1 MKKIKLNLLAI
12 NPLLLS
18 LLISISSTLTFAGE
32 SFIPLQKGLRIASDD
47 LIYNDQVLSSK
58 EADRLAKDQQINL
71 ASLNP
76 LENDIWSDKVTNV
89 IDQKSIAINE
99 LDILTYEGA
108 LSSNSGLFRFNAIPV
123 DGNKIFTIHLDKSL
137 HSMLLRKNLLRA
149 LGYKIPAI
157 KYLKKVTIQFSNKFA
172 LDNFLKKEI
181 PEATLGASERWATSN
196 LVTQDLLSVTL
207 RDVAISEPNE
217 FDFYNVSMGLPTQVI
232 NSRTLRGLALPYA
245 LVDLYESINKFSWV
259 SCKVDNKAV
268 IVPHFTSNDFATT
281 IDDAAWMLGRMNRLT
296 RAEIQKIVAESYMPK
311 EVELILVEKIISRR
325 NALNRCFQ
333 VKAPET
339 VFNAK
344 INGENVKEGKLL
356 KKEYSDYASRFA
368 YGDAE
373 SPLEQLRFFLYSKLQ
388 SNVIDNLVN
397 RLNSELVTFDLSKKR
412 TEYFQNQFNEGLDH
426 FVKTGELLPIKVG
439 AWVEPMFGVNLILSR
454 DIILGNYLGTDNLV
468 QLADTFGA
476 GVDVGVFVGIE
487 GIGYDIAPSLKVS
500 TSLVRTY
507 THLKPVKSLKESL
520 KEDYRNMFVGLMKK
534 SLKET
539 FFSLSELKQ
548 LDAKDGEEQTEAKE
562 TQRKKIE
569 DLFKEIDKNLNVGE
583 SLIITDKLLPS
594 ATLKINYNQGL
605 VGAGV
610 GITGGATVLKRIH
623 LYKKSPKI
631 LQIYDDSGFVKNID
645 LSFQVSSYINLI
657 RLNGA
662 IDKGH
667 YNVNSYMV
675 NLSTDLSE
683 NPNLF
688 TNALGVFSVLKNR
701 DFEILNSNNPPVK
714 LDVQF
719 KDKSKGL
726 SVLFWKMKSL
736 TGTTYFD
743 IKAKDGVQGT
753 YFSLEKDFLT
763 GLNPEAFSKQLLNY
777 YLVKSD
783 LDNVQITEEADKNP
797 GETFFGKSQTQKIR
811 FEAVVGSDKK
821 FGQKFL
827 ALSDIKQGWAISEK
841 KLRKFMK
848 GVNAKF
854 QENLFEPDA
863 IDFNKM
869 RLFRV
874 GYHMNI
880 YNRGLERLHSI
891 KAEDINPL
899 EVKYK
904 QDRFCQHD
912 DPNIRSAQCGDLNW
926 IKSLIKKCQK
936 PMSEELKAN
945 CSVSLFEKMMDDL
958 NFKDFQKLIGEDN
971 LYVYG
976 SIDGF
981 REKSEI
987 LNDTVFSNTIG
998 KIGNKQWNGPL
1009 EVVRDLLGLSAGET
1023 SGSWIRQGL

>member
-12 NPLLLS
+12 NPLLLG
-18 LLISISSTLTFAGE
+18 LLISISSSLTFAGE

-47 LIYNDQVLSSK
+47 LVYNDQVLSSK
-58 EADRLAKDQQINL
+58 EADRLAKDQQVNL
-71 ASLNP
+71 ANLNP
-76 LENDIWSDKVTNV
+76 LENDIWSDQVTN
-89 IDQKSIAINE
+89 ILDQKSIAINE
-99 LDILTYEGA
+99 LDVLTYEGA

-149 LGYKIPAI
+149 LGYKVPAM
-157 KYLKKVTIQFSNKFA
+157 KYLKKVTIQFNNKFA
-172 LDNFLKKEI
+172 LENFLKKEI

-333 VKAPET
+333 VKTPEIA
-339 VFNAK
+339 FNAK

-439 AWVEPMFGVNLILSR
+439 SWVEPMFGLNLILSR

-487 GIGYDIAPSLKVS
+487 GLGYDIAPSLKVS

-548 LDAKDGEEQTEAKE
+548 IDAKDGEEQTEAKE

-569 DLFKEIDKNLNVGE
+569 ELFKEIDKNLNVGE

-610 GITGGATVLKRIH
+610 GIAGSATVLKRIH

-701 DFEILNSNNPPVK
+701 DFELLNSNNPPVK

-736 TGTTYFD
+736 TGMTYFD

-841 KLRKFMK
+841 KLRKFML
-848 GVNAKF
+848 GVNTKF

-863 IDFNKM
+863 IDFKKM

-904 QDRFCQHD
+904 QERFCQHD
-912 DPNIRSAQCGDLNW
+912 NPNSRSAQCGDLNW

-936 PMSEELKAN
+936 PMNEELKAS
-945 CSVSLFEKMMDDL
+945 CSVSLFQKMMDDL

-1023 SGSWIRQGL
+1023 SGSWIRQRL